1 MTQPV
6 IGSRPD
12 PLRGSGLALGSRRL
26 ALVGVFGF
34 AAALAAAS
42 QIAVP
47 IPGTPVPATLQP
59 MIVVLA
65 GLMLG
70 PKFGPMS
77 MMVFLAAGAIGLPV
91 FTPGGAPG
99 ILRFVG
105 PTGGYL
111 IAYPFAAFV
120 AGHVSARRPSLMG
133 RWGAAMLA
141 MVVIFI
147 GGLTQLS
154 LYLGG
159 VSQAVVAGITPFAL
173 LDIVKALVAAL
184 IARPRVRTS
193 LSS

>member
-1 MTQPV
+1 MTQPL
-6 IGSRPD
+6 GSRQD
-12 PLRGSGLALGSRRL
+12 ALRASGLVLGDRRL

-42 QIAVP
+42 QIAIP

-70 PKFGPMS
+70 PKLGPAS
-77 MMVFLAAGAIGLPV
+77 MMVFLTAGAIGLPV

-99 ILRFVG
+99 ILRFIG

-120 AGHVSARRPSLMG
+120 AGFVSTRRPSLMG
-133 RWGAAMLA
+133 RWAAAMLA

-147 GGLTQLS
+147 GGLTQLT

-159 VSQAVVAGITPFAL
+159 VSQAIAAGVTPFAL
-173 LDIVKALVAAL
+173 LDIAKAFIAAL
-184 IARPRVRTS
+184 IARPRVRPV
-193 LSS
+193 SS